1 MADNQHAF
9 SRPKHNLC
17 FTEKKDREL
26 PVGYVSMGYVLGNYR
41 FGGEVAD
48 VPPFAFESKKGH

>member
-1 MADNQHAF
+1 MPSQDQNTIWA
-9 SRPKHNLC
+9 LL
-17 FTEKKDREL
+17 KKDCEL